1 MEAKDRVHRYYVEE
15 KKVDLLGLDD
25 LEINLIEVA
34 LSDLAIRLHQ
44 AVKEDHVLIEQ
55 SNLDKVND
63 ILKTI
68 KNRQQE

>member
-44 AVKEDHVLIEQ
+44 AVKEADIPTEQ
-55 SNLDKVND
+55 PNLDKVND

>member
-34 LSDLAIRLHQ
+34 LSDLLIRFHE
-44 AVKEDHVLIEQ
+44 AMKVATPTDTKA
-55 SNLDKVND
+55 NYDKVND